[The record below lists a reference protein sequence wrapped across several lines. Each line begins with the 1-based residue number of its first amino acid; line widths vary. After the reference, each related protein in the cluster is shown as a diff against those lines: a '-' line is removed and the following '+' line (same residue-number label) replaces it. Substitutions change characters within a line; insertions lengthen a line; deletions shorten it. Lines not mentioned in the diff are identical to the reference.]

1 MLRKLSVAILQAHNK
16 KLAVDKYKDNITY
29 QINLTHLYVLCHR
42 QSRSTS

>member
-16 KLAVDKYKDNITY
+16 KLAVDKYTDSITY
-29 QINLTHLYVLCHR
+29 RLNLTHIYVICYK